1 MKRGG
6 GRVAAGAIFWAFA
19 GMSFTTGVLP
29 SVSAMTLE
37 MTSLDVHLRVG
48 TFTTLMTLAWAAA
61 GAVVGWVGGRG
72 PSTLLL
78 GGCGLLSGL
87 ALGGLGIGEGTAYLL
102 VSGLAGLLYG
112 GVGGLILGSVF
123 PRK

>member
-29 SVSAMTLE
+29 SVIDMTLD

-48 TFTTLMTLAWAAA
+48 AFTTLMTLAWAAA

-87 ALGGLGIGEGTAYLL
+87 ALASWGIAEGTSYLL
-102 VSGLAGLLYG
+102 VSGLAGLFYG

-123 PRK
+123 PRQ